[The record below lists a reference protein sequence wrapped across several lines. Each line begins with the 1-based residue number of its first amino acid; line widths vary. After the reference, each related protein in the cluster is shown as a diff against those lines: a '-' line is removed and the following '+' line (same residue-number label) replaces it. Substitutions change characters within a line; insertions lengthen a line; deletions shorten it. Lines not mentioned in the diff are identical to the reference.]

1 MERKTVGRALI
12 AALLLFQ
19 CAFAQSDLSDAS
31 TLQWNQ
37 SVMWDETPEQKM
49 EFTSRATGSLTEGS
63 LASGVTVLIVLVAA
77 ASALKMK
84 SLGKTISKFRGR
96 LS

>member
-1 MERKTVGRALI
+1 MEWKTAGRALT

-19 CAFAQSDLSDAS
+19 CVLAQSDLSEAS

-37 SVMWDETPEQKM
+37 SVTWDEAPQQNM

-84 SLGKTISKFRGR
+84 SLGKTIDNIRGR